1 MAAENR
7 EKVYLCVVKIY
18 LRMLIFT
25 HQIYQ
30 QSWNYTD
37 SRLILKEIE
46 LFWATWFEILL
57 EYPRSWCRNKVNPER
72 SVIQIRKNFPLKVPV
87 FESNSS
93 MIL

>member
-1 MAAENR
+1 M
-7 EKVYLCVVKIY
+7 
-18 LRMLIFT
+18 

-30 QSWNYTD
+30 QSCNYTD
-37 SRLILKEIE
+37 SRQILKEIE

-57 EYPRSWCRNKVNPER
+57 EYIKSWSRNKVNPER
-72 SVIQIRKNFPLKVPV
+72 SVIQLLYQKKMLFVNRWSGPLKVPV